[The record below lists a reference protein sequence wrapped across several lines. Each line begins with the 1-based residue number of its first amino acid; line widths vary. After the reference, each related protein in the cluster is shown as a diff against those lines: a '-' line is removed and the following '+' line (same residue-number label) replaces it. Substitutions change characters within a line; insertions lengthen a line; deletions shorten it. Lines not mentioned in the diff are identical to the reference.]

1 MKAST
6 ASAPPTYRL
15 LYRGALA
22 LPDSRLLL
30 DGLTFGARLGSPVK
44 QNHPGPR
51 INTNTNTGTS
61 TGAGSS
67 TGTTSAL
74 FTGTPHLLENPL
86 ALALESMRGRLRC
99 ASSGASRWGRCIL
112 MRVGEWRCECFLCV
126 EVCRCWHCP
135 SAGCSGI
142 GIGIGGP

>member
-86 ALALESMRGRLRC
+86 ALALESMRGRPTLRLVG
-99 ASSGASRWGRCIL
+99 SVKMGEVYLDESG
-112 MRVGEWRCECFLCV
+112 RVEM
-126 EVCRCWHCP
+126 
-135 SAGCSGI
+135 
-142 GIGIGGP
+142 